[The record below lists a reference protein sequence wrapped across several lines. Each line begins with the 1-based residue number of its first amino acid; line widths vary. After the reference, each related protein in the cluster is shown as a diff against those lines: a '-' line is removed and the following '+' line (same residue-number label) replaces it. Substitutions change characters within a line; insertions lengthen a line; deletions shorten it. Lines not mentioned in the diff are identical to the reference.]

1 MSFFSRRPRSLNRN
15 RQGARGLNAAVV
27 ALAMCLVPSHVFA
40 TVNSVTANPASAT
53 VSTSAPTVLSIT
65 WTVSVTIPVPGGA
78 GGPPTGTETIRSGG
92 GQILAGGTQLQ
103 TLPQSFLDVVTA
115 PTGTTVNRTF
125 NETITV
131 SPSVAGAILASGG
144 LVRREFSGSSTSAI
158 GIVNLR
164 ASQSSTGNG
173 PIIGGGSGQTNP
185 AVVQVA
191 ALEIS
196 FENGGRYATASEG
209 DRLRARADLSMSG
222 TGVLLGTWEI
232 ADLTSATD
240 DLPPRFRPLE
250 RVQRVV
256 TGNARQTFLS
266 PPLPTRNAGTYA
278 VRFVTTRPSGVA
290 PVQIRYAVIAATVP
304 ETMRLLAPPPGSVV
318 SAETVFAW
326 ASTPGAAAYR
336 VEFAEIPARG
346 DRVVQPVPVAAIDL
360 GADATSAS
368 ALPFTL
374 EALAEV
380 PDLQWRV
387 IAINSDGA
395 TIAVSP
401 FQRLGSL

>member
-1 MSFFSRRPRSLNRN
+1 MSFLFRRPRHLHLRP
-15 RQGARGLNAAVV
+15 QGVRGLNAAVA
-27 ALAMCLVPSHVFA
+27 ALAMFLVPSHVFA
-40 TVNSVTANPASAT
+40 TVNSVTASPASAT

-65 WTVSVTIPVPGGA
+65 WTVSVTIPGAA
-78 GGPPTGTETIRSGG
+78 GGPPTGTEAIRSGG
-92 GQILAGGTQLQ
+92 GQILAGGTQVQ

-131 SPSVAGAILASGG
+131 SPSVAGAILDAGG
-144 LVRREFSGSSTSAI
+144 LVRREFAGGTNSAI

-164 ASQSSTGNG
+164 ASQSSVGSGPVTGAG
-173 PIIGGGSGQTNP
+173 AGQTNQ

-232 ADLTSATD
+232 ADLTTATD

-256 TGNARQTFLS
+256 TGSARQTFLS
-266 PPLPTRNAGTYA
+266 PPLPTRSAGTYA

-290 PVQIRYAVIAATVP
+290 PVQIRYAVIASTVP
-304 ETMRLLAPPPGSVV
+304 ETLRLLAPPPGSVV
-318 SAETVFAW
+318 SAETVFTW
-326 ASTPGAAAYR
+326 AGTPGAAAYR

-346 DRVVQPVPVAAIDL
+346 ERVVQPVPVAAIDL

-374 EALAEV
+374 EALSEV

-387 IAINSDGA
+387 IAINADGA